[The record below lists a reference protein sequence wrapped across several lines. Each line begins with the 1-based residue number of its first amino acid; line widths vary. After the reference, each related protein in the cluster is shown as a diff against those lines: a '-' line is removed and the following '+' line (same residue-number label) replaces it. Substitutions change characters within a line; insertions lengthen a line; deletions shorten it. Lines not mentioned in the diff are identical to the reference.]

1 MSITDYKL
9 NFLEQVI
16 LDFLNTT
23 SIGDLTKENAQ
34 AYLPQLVA
42 EVQFRIGE
50 SLSPFL
56 TEQSAMEFVRM
67 VGNDGTSPEEW
78 KNFWQKTVPNFEKI
92 VDDTLKSFVLEC
104 ANIIKSLDEEGGK

>member
-34 AYLPQLVA
+34 TYLPQLVA

-56 TEQSAMEFVRM
+56 TEQSAAEFVRM
-67 VGNDGTSPEEW
+67 AESDNTSPEEW
-78 KNFWQKTVPNFEKI
+78 KNFWQKTVPSFEKI
-92 VDDTLKSFVLEC
+92 VDDALKSFVAEC
-104 ANIIKSLDEEGGK
+104 ADIMKNLDEK